1 MEHRSDRLSRKQ
13 NLPKKNEDLKY
24 ELMQNDC
31 NETET
36 RIAIPVIKGQFPI
49 VVQIKNTNFCIPM
62 KLKAT
67 ISIIVQVGK
76 NDVHI
81 ELHG

>member
-13 NLPKKNEDLKY
+13 NLSKKYEDLKY
-24 ELMQNDC
+24 ELMLNSC

-36 RIAIPVIKGQFPI
+36 RIAIPVIKGHSRSN
-49 VVQIKNTNFCIPM
+49 KKKTNFCILM

-67 ISIIVQVGK
+67 ISIIVQVIGK